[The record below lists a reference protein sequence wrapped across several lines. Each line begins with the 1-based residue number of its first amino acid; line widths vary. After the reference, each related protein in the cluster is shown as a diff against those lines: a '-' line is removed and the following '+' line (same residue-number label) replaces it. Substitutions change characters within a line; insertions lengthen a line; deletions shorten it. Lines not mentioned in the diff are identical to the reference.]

1 MQVFNEI
8 KKHRGF
14 IARVGIFSAVLL
26 IFLVGL
32 SGLLKP
38 KEFMDT
44 AYPSTSTMLGFY
56 KLPEDTLDVLFLGSS
71 HAINGFDTQKLYND
85 RGIRSYVLG
94 TSEQNVA
101 ISYFLLKEALKTQKP
116 QAVVL
121 ETLMVFPFRGD
132 KVLHSSA
139 SSSEKVLNF
148 MKPGPNKYRAI
159 YEVSKYD
166 DELDPVE
173 MTLPFLRYHE
183 RWDDLEEDD
192 LLLFSDFASMGLHG
206 FNVRYGDLPEDEAD
220 YESFD
225 EDDPFHETGISPVIT
240 EYLDRIVRICE
251 EHGIKLLF
259 VKTPSNKTD
268 QDEYNA
274 MMEYADSKGIGY
286 LDFNEEDLYEAVRFD
301 FEDDMGNIGH
311 ANLTGAGKITDMVV
325 DELLDLGVIPGGRHE
340 EWESTRELYED
351 IKANFLI
358 STTDSWD
365 EYFSYLDEDRY
376 TVFMLSDETGEKTAY
391 VKNSGEKIF
400 NRTGDIIS
408 GKLPGSMKRYRVV
421 NNEEERSI
429 EINGKER
436 AEEAGDVNIAVY
448 DSVTR
453 DVFDVSHSDE
463 SGKII
468 HD

>member
-1 MQVFNEI
+1 MDSPVFRE
-8 KKHRGF
+8 HC
-14 IARVGIFSAVLL
+14 
-26 IFLVGL
+26 
-32 SGLLKP
+32 
-38 KEFMDT
+38 
-44 AYPSTSTMLGFY
+44 
-56 KLPEDTLDVLFLGSS
+56 
-71 HAINGFDTQKLYND
+71 
-85 RGIRSYVLG
+85 
-94 TSEQNVA
+94 
-101 ISYFLLKEALKTQKP
+101 FLLYFRCFWT
-116 QAVVL
+116 AV
-121 ETLMVFPFRGD
+121 TAFFTY
-132 KVLHSSA
+132 HSPWW
-139 SSSEKVLNF
+139 K
-148 MKPGPNKYRAI
+148 
-159 YEVSKYD
+159 
-166 DELDPVE
+166 
-173 MTLPFLRYHE
+173 
-183 RWDDLEEDD
+183 
-192 LLLFSDFASMGLHG
+192 
-206 FNVRYGDLPEDEAD
+206 
-220 YESFD
+220 
-225 EDDPFHETGISPVIT
+225 
-240 EYLDRIVRICE
+240 
-251 EHGIKLLF
+251 
-259 VKTPSNKTD
+259 
-268 QDEYNA
+268 Q
-274 MMEYADSKGIGY
+274 
-286 LDFNEEDLYEAVRFD
+286 
-301 FEDDMGNIGH
+301 
-311 ANLTGAGKITDMVV
+311 
-325 DELLDLGVIPGGRHE
+325 